1 MSIDTLLEAY
11 PSLEIGTNNTPDE
24 YDNPLMWH
32 SEMMN
37 DLIDLTGEYDSSE
50 SYEPIDESL
59 DKLLSLY

>member
-11 PSLEIGTNNTPDE
+11 PSLEIDTNNTPDE